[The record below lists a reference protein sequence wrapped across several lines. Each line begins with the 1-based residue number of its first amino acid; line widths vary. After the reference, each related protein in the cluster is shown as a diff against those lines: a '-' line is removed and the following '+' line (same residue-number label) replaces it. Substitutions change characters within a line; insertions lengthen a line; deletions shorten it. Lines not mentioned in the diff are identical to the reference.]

1 MSSEEGR
8 MSLEE
13 RRMLTNLLAFLKGE
27 FESTM

>member
-13 RRMLTNLLAFLKGE
+13 RRMLTNLVAYLKAD
-27 FESTM
+27 FETTM